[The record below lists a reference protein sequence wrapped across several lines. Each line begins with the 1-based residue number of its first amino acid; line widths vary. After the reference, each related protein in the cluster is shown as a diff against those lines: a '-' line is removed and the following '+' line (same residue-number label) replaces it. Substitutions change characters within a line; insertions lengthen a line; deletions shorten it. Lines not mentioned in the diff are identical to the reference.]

1 MTLRPSGQ
9 RREATSCE
17 LEGPG
22 PPSPSLL
29 LFFLSRL
36 VLLPCTLPYPGPAGL
51 VSATL
56 ERNLW
61 SPRFLSSL
69 RTALGFREWRKPFN
83 TCLFKRRLLLGRDP
97 MRREKGRGL
106 PGSGCNA
113 KVAVA
118 GLPVPWGVRS
128 LERGWEAPQRWF
140 FRSPVNL
147 LSTIF
152 VGLSLAKSRGAAVL
166 D

>member
-9 RREATSCE
+9 RRDAASCE
-17 LEGPG
+17 PGGPG
-22 PPSPSLL
+22 PPSLSLL
-29 LFFLSRL
+29 PFFLSRL

-83 TCLFKRRLLLGRDP
+83 TCLFNPRMLLGREP
-97 MRREKGRGL
+97 MRRGKGRGL
-106 PGSGCNA
+106 RGSGCNA
-113 KVAVA
+113 KVGVS
-118 GLPVPWGVRS
+118 GLPVPRGVRS
-128 LERGWEAPQRWF
+128 LEQGWEAPQRWF

-147 LSTIF
+147 LSTII